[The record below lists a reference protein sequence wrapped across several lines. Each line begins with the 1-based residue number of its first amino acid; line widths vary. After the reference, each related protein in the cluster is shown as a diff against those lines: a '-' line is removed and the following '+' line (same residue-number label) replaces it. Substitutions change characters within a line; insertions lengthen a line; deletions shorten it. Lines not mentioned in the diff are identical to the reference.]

1 MNSGGNDNEDSN
13 PDPSRALPSGNLTRL
28 LAGQNASGPAHPRSL
43 KRWIL
48 PVAVFGSSGTNS
60 SQRGYL

>member
-1 MNSGGNDNEDSN
+1 MPAPEFEAQSQHFHAGAS
-13 PDPSRALPSGNLTRL
+13 SRLTTNHTAFR
-28 LAGQNASGPAHPRSL
+28 AIQRSL

-48 PVAVFGSSGTNS
+48 PVAVFGSSATNS